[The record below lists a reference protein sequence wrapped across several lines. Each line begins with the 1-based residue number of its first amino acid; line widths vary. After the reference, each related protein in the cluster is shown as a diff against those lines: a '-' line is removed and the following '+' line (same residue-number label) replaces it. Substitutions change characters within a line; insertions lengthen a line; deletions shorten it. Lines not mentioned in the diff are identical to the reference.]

1 VKPTPNTST
10 EPPEDEVLTI
20 IEPLCAVFRR
30 GLKAEGLKYT
40 PERAA
45 ILDTVIRIEGLFA
58 ADEVID
64 RVRGSGFRVSK
75 ATVYRTFRLMMELG
89 IIQRVT
95 LSDEQTRYQLVY
107 GLSSRDM
114 IVRIDT
120 HTVTPIEVPELR
132 EICERICRERG
143 LTLVG
148 HRLQVLAKAPGD

>member
-1 VKPTPNTST
+1 M
-10 EPPEDEVLTI
+10 PPEIAAHPEVFTI

-45 ILDTVIRIEGLFA
+45 ILDTVIRVESVFT
-58 ADEVID
+58 ADETIE

-89 IIQRVT
+89 IIQRLT
-95 LSDEQTRYQLVY
+95 LSDDQTRYQLVY

-114 IVRIDT
+114 ILRIDT
-120 HTVTPIEVPELR
+120 HEVVPIDVPELTELCR
-132 EICERICRERG
+132 RACEERG
-143 LTLVG
+143 LTFVG
-148 HRLQVLAKAPGD
+148 HRLQVLAR